1 MLFLIFKYRAV
12 IVPRG
17 NSVGIREMSY
27 EILDLQ
33 GYKLLQLVSMLS
45 LDIMARH
52 QFRGLFGRMIWPYD
66 FARWTSLV

>member
-27 EILDLQ
+27 E
-33 GYKLLQLVSMLS
+33 KSWTFK
-45 LDIMARH
+45 DIG
-52 QFRGLFGRMIWPYD
+52 FY
-66 FARWTSLV
+66 S